1 MSTAVS
7 DQAPPEN
14 GHDEKRSPDVNNE
27 STGSQEL
34 KAADEVTAQG
44 SSDANAGP
52 EYPTGLRLFFIF
64 IGLELAVLCVALD
77 NTIIATAIPRI
88 TDEFHALSDIGW
100 YGSAYLITLSA
111 FQLFFGRLYVV
122 FNIKWIFMLSL
133 FLFELGSL
141 ICGVAPNSIA
151 LIIGRAI
158 AGLGSAGLFSG
169 SLIILAFSTP
179 VQKRPLFTSLITSV
193 YGIASVVGPLLGGV
207 FTDHVTWRWCFY
219 INLPIGGVTAVAIFF
234 FYKAP
239 PRMPQ
244 PKRTWIENIL
254 RFDPIG
260 TILFTPS
267 IICLLIALQWGG
279 TTYPWSDGR
288 IIALFTVFGVLLL
301 AFIAVQFW
309 AGDNATIPLRIAKQ
323 RSIACGALY
332 ALCVGASFF
341 IMVYYIP
348 LWFQAI
354 RGTSATHSG
363 INTLPM
369 MIAVV
374 IASLAA
380 GFIVSTWG
388 YYNPFMYGLVVIG
401 SIGAGLLTTWTVDTS
416 TGKWIGYQILFG
428 AGIGMGMQQ
437 SIIVAQAVLPMA
449 DVPIGTCIMQFFQMF
464 GGSLFVSVAQNQF
477 TNHLA
482 AGLTGIA
489 GINVQQ
495 IVNAGATEITNLI
508 HDPTIIRQVQVAY
521 NSALTRA
528 FMIAL
533 IMTCLATL
541 GVVGVK
547 WQSVKPPAPK
557 PETEIEAASPA

>member
-1 MSTAVS
+1 MSTT
-7 DQAPPEN
+7 DTQLPPEK
-14 GHDEKRSPDVNNE
+14 GVDEKQSPDFNHE
-27 STGSQEL
+27 STALDDAKPTEETTTQ
-34 KAADEVTAQG
+34 D

-52 EYPTGLRLFFIF
+52 EYPSGWKLFFIF

-88 TDEFHALSDIGW
+88 TDDFHALSDIGW
-100 YGSAYLITLSA
+100 YGSAYLMTLSA
-111 FQLFFGRLYVV
+111 FQLFFGRLYMV
-122 FNIKWIFMLSL
+122 FSIKWIFMLSL

-151 LIIGRAI
+151 LIVGRAI

-179 VQKRPLFTSLITSV
+179 VHKRPLFTSLITSV

-219 INLPIGGVTAVAIFF
+219 INLPIGGVTAIAIFF

-239 PRMPQ
+239 PPMAQ
-244 PKRTWIENIL
+244 PKRTWIESIA

-260 TILFTPS
+260 TLLFTPS

-288 IIALFTVFGVLLL
+288 IIALFVVFGVLLI
-301 AFIAVQFW
+301 AFIIVQFIV
-309 AGDNATIPLRIAKQ
+309 GENATIPIRIAKQ

-332 ALCVGASFF
+332 ALCVGAAFF
-341 IMVYYIP
+341 VMVYYIP

-354 RGTSATHSG
+354 HGTSATHSG
-363 INTLPM
+363 IDTLPM

-374 IASLAA
+374 IASLTA

-388 YYNPFMYGLVVIG
+388 YYTPFMYGLVVVG
-401 SIGAGLLTTWTVDTS
+401 SIGAGLLTTWTVDTG

-437 SIIVAQAVLPMA
+437 SIITAQAVLPMA
-449 DVPIGTCIMQFFQMF
+449 DVPIGTCVMQFFQMF
-464 GGSLFVSVAQNQF
+464 GGSLFVSVAQNTF
-477 TNHLA
+477 TNHLVS
-482 AGLTGIA
+482 GLTGIG
-489 GINVQQ
+489 GIDPQQ
-495 IVNAGATEITNLI
+495 IVNAGATEITTLI
-508 HDPTIIRQVQVAY
+508 HDPSIVHEVQVAY
-521 NSALTRA
+521 NSALTQA
-528 FMIAL
+528 FLVAL
-533 IMTCLATL
+533 IMNCLAAL
-541 GVVGVK
+541 GAVGVK
-547 WQSVKPPAPK
+547 WQSVKAPAPK
-557 PETEIEAASPA
+557 PETETETEAA